1 MKTDLTKL
9 ILTGLLITLMHNFVL
24 AKNAPDEGYDIK
36 VKLSEFTKDSL
47 FLGYQM
53 GSQTYIKDTA
63 ILDKKTGFFNFHGS
77 KKMQPGVYLII
88 LPPDN
93 NYFQLIL
100 SEKEQNVTISTSAA
114 DFYRPAKVTGSKDTQ
129 LFIDYMNYLSL
140 KRKEAEDI
148 NSKRSLDSVAT
159 IKKLTLLDK
168 EVKDYQNNL
177 IAKNPNTVTG
187 MLIKT
192 AVEVEMPKFDN
203 LKDKNEREMAQYLY
217 YKKHYFDNFEMG
229 NPALLRT
236 PVLFQRI
243 DAYIERLT
251 PQHPDSI
258 GESLDRIFECIKPS
272 KETFQFYFIHY
283 LNQYAQSKL
292 VGFDAIYVNLTKK
305 YIETGGADDFIEKVN
320 REKIVTNA
328 NKLFPILIGKKA
340 PSIKTFSEDNSMVD
354 LYGVKSKYTVLF
366 FFAPDCGHCQKQS
379 PDLVAFL
386 KKAKEKSIDVKVV
399 TVCTYVGTDKTPECW
414 KYGKEKGFDSFVNTA
429 DPYLIS
435 RYKTLYNIETTPQIF
450 ILDENK
456 TIRSKS
462 VEAKQ
467 VGEVLDFIIMEDAEK
482 MRKVAK
488 GQ

>member
-148 NSKRSLDSVAT
+148 NSKRSMDSVAT

-272 KETFQFYFIHY
+272 KETFQ
-283 LNQYAQSKL
+283 
-292 VGFDAIYVNLTKK
+292 
-305 YIETGGADDFIEKVN
+305 
-320 REKIVTNA
+320 
-328 NKLFPILIGKKA
+328 
-340 PSIKTFSEDNSMVD
+340 
-354 LYGVKSKYTVLF
+354 
-366 FFAPDCGHCQKQS
+366 
-379 PDLVAFL
+379 
-386 KKAKEKSIDVKVV
+386 
-399 TVCTYVGTDKTPECW
+399 
-414 KYGKEKGFDSFVNTA
+414 
-429 DPYLIS
+429 
-435 RYKTLYNIETTPQIF
+435 
-450 ILDENK
+450 
-456 TIRSKS
+456 
-462 VEAKQ
+462 
-467 VGEVLDFIIMEDAEK
+467 
-482 MRKVAK
+482 
-488 GQ
+488 